1 MDMKQEL
8 TQSEEDDVIIS
19 EALERFDYLM
29 DLDSDNRE
37 LWKEDLKFANGDA
50 DNGWQLASNVFQ
62 ARQDAGKP
70 CLTVNKVKALNR
82 AITNEYRMNRTS
94 PKVIPSGGG
103 SDKDTA
109 EIFNSIIRHIEAQS
123 CADSVYSNAFE
134 FAVDA
139 GLGYY
144 RVVTDYLH
152 EDSFDQEIFLRAVK
166 NPLNILMD
174 LGNFSDGRDSRY
186 AFDFT
191 DMPRDEFEATY
202 PEETVADFSR
212 SNGSNGWVTEETVRL
227 CEYFRV
233 VAEEDTL
240 YSLPDG
246 NSIRASKLKT
256 TLGMENIDTSEL
268 KSRKITAHKVEWFLL
283 GNNTILERGIWA
295 GKYIPIIRV
304 VGHEVEVDN
313 KLYRCGHTRAM
324 KDVQRMYN
332 FWTSAAVE
340 AVGLHGKQPYLAAIA
355 AVEGFEGEWD
365 NLNTEDTAYLPYNH
379 VDASG
384 NPIPMPTKQD
394 GAAIP
399 AAYLQ
404 GMKTASD
411 EMQAISGQYDAQ
423 VGQSVNN
430 QSGVAIDNLQRKG
443 DVATYHLIDN
453 AEMAK
458 LFTTTLLVDLIPKIY
473 DTPRVVRIVGED
485 NKDGEIEI
493 NPSLPIARESQQ
505 MESGEIRNI
514 FNPSVGRYDVQAA
527 TGANYATGRREQ
539 SAALLALVTA
549 NPALWDIGGDLIASS
564 LDFPL
569 SEELAARLYARSN
582 PPPVEPPVLPEVPQD
597 VQDHIIAQE
606 SMIKSMDTV
615 ITQMQADINKKEVQ
629 LVEKNRAD
637 ELKERELAVKEYEAE
652 TARLKV
658 LEPTMSPEA
667 IRSMV
672 LQLLIDSREAPQ
684 VDTLEDY
691 AEVRPAPT
699 SEPEPEPIF
708 FPEGYAEPT
717 IPSH

>member
-1 MDMKQEL
+1 MDKKQEL
-8 TQSEEDDVIIS
+8 TQSEDDDKILS
-19 EALERFDYLM
+19 EALKRFDYLM
-29 DLDSDNRE
+29 ELDADNRE
-37 LWKEDLKFANGDA
+37 LWKEDLKFANGDP
-50 DNGWQLASNVFQ
+50 DNGWQLESNVFQ
-62 ARQDAGKP
+62 DRQAAGKP

-82 AITNEYRMNRTS
+82 VITNEYRMNRTS

-109 EIFNSIIRHIEAQS
+109 ETFNSIIRHIEAQS

-134 FAVDA
+134 FAVNA

-152 EDSFDQEIFLRAVK
+152 EESFDQEIFLRAVR

-191 DMPRDEFEATY
+191 DMPREEFEAAY
-202 PEETVADFSR
+202 PDETVADFSR

-246 NSIRASKLKT
+246 NSIRASKIKT
-256 TLGMENIDTSEL
+256 TLGLEDLDTSEL

-304 VGHEVEVDN
+304 VGHEIEVDN

-332 FWTSAAVE
+332 FWTSSAVE
-340 AVGLHGKQPYLAAIA
+340 AVGLHGKQPYFAAIA
-355 AVEGFEGEWD
+355 AIQGFEDEWD
-365 NLNTEDTAYLPYNH
+365 SLNTDDVAYLPYNH
-379 VDASG
+379 VDSAG
-384 NPIPMPTKQD
+384 NPIPVPVKQE
-394 GAAIP
+394 GAPIP

-423 VGQSVNN
+423 TGQSVNN

-458 LFTTTLLVDLIPKIY
+458 LFTTALLIDLIPKIY

-485 NKDGEIEI
+485 NKEGEIEI
-493 NPSLPIARESQQ
+493 NPNLPVARESQQ
-505 MESGEIRNI
+505 TETGEIRNI
-514 FNPSVGRYDVQAA
+514 FNPSVGRYDVQPA

-539 SAALLALVTA
+539 SAALLSLVTS
-549 NPALWDIGGDLIASS
+549 NPALWDIAGDLIASS

-569 SEELAARLYARSN
+569 SEEIATRLATRIN
-582 PPPVEPPVLPEVPQD
+582 PPPVEPPPLPEVPQD
-597 VQDHIIAQE
+597 VQEHIIAQE

-629 LVEKNRAD
+629 LVEKSRAD
-637 ELKERELAVKEYEAE
+637 TIKERELAVKEYEAE
-652 TARLKV
+652 TDRLKV

-667 IRSMV
+667 IRTMV
-672 LQLLIDSREAPQ
+672 MQLMFDMREAPR
-684 VDTLEDY
+684 VD
-691 AEVRPAPT
+691 AEEAYTAQEFSPMPVPMR
-699 SEPEPEPIF
+699 EPMPVVTEQPIN
-708 FPEGYAEPT
+708 PL
-717 IPSH
+717 I